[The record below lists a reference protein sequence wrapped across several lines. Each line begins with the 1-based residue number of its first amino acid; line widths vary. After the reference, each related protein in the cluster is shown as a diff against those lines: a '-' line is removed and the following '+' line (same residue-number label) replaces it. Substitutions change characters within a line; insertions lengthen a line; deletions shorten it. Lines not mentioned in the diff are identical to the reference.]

1 MPADTP
7 TREQSLPQR
16 LATQAMNDELPSI
29 ADCLAVLTDPSLDV
43 YELVAAAYQVRKA
56 HWGRTVTVH
65 ILNNAQNGN
74 CPEDCS
80 YCSQAKTSK
89 ADIED
94 YPIKDDEEILLE
106 AKKAH
111 EAGAKRYCMVF
122 AGRGP
127 NSLRIKTLERLV
139 RKVKNDYP
147 SLEVCVSAGLLDDA
161 KAELLKGAGL
171 DRLNHN
177 LNTGREHY
185 GEICSTHTYDD
196 RINTLRSAQRAGLG
210 MCSGLIAGMGET
222 PDELIEIA
230 TTLREMGV
238 HSIPVN
244 FLLPI
249 EGNQLTE
256 VKDLTPEQCLRI
268 LCLFRFVCP
277 RAELRAAA
285 GREFHLRS
293 LEPVA
298 MQVANSLFLDGYLNA
313 KGRSRKATLSMLR
326 DAGFEIQSDQD
337 LDALIAAED
346 APETYA
352 GTPSNGQD
360 IDITLDGKTA
370 CLKTQDD
377 LRPAQTSACCS

>member
-1 MPADTP
+1 MPNTP
-7 TREQSLPQR
+7 TPSCDLPQR
-16 LATQAMNDELPSI
+16 LLQNALHDELPAH
-29 ADCLAVLTDPSLDV
+29 ADCLAVLTDESIDT
-43 YELVAAAYQVRKA
+43 YELVAAAYQVRKT
-56 HWGRTVTVH
+56 HWGRDVTVH

-94 YPIKDDEEILLE
+94 YPIKNDEEILFE
-106 AKKAH
+106 AQKAY

-139 RKVKNDYP
+139 RKVKTDYP
-147 SLEVCVSAGLLDDA
+147 SLEVCVSAGLLDDT
-161 KAELLKGAGL
+161 KAQLLKGAGL

-185 GEICSTHTYDD
+185 SEICSTHTYDD

-222 PDELIEIA
+222 YDELIEIA

-249 EGNQLTE
+249 AGNKLTE
-256 VKDLTPEQCLRI
+256 VKNLTPEYCLRI

-298 MQVANSLFLDGYLNA
+298 MQVANSLFLDGYLNT
-313 KGRSRKATLSMLR
+313 KGKSRKATLTMLK
-326 DAGFEIQSDQD
+326 DAGFNIVSDQD
-337 LDALIAAED
+337 LQALIQAED
-346 APETYA
+346 APGSGPYVA
-352 GTPSNGQD
+352 QGQD
-360 IDITLDGKTA
+360 VPITLDGKTA
-370 CLKTQDD
+370 CMKTEED
-377 LRPAQTSACCS
+377 LRPAQATDICCS